1 MEQQG
6 RPEPAGRAKLTKGY
20 NLPARYVLHTVGT
33 IIQGRVT
40 RRDRERL
47 AACYRACLEL
57 AAAQSLESVAF
68 YCISTGEFRFPHP
81 EAAAIA
87 VRTVKAFLQTPTSIR
102 TIIFNVFK
110 DIDADLYRSLL

>member
-20 NLPARYVLHTVGT
+20 NLPARYVLHTVGP

-57 AAAQSLESVAF
+57 AAEHGLKSVAF
-68 YCISTGEFRFPHP
+68 CCVSTGEFHFPHKD
-81 EAAAIA
+81 AAEIA
-87 VRTVKAFLQTPTSIR
+87 VGAVKAFLETRSPVKR
-102 TIIFNVFK
+102 VIFNVFQ
-110 DIDADLYRSLL
+110 DLDAKIYRGLL